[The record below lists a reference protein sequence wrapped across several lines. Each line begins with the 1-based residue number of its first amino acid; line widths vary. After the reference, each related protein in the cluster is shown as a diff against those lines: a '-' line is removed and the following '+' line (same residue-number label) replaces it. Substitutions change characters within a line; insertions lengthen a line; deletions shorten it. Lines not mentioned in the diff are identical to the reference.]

1 MAIIV
6 EGFDNSGKSTLAASF
21 GLEIVHP
28 GPRPVTLMEEMT
40 CLNSQS
46 VDCTER
52 LVMDRVTSISSP
64 CYTGHFKGI
73 YRRCLD
79 SMLSKPHCVLIY
91 CRPPIEVIK
100 DFSNHIAKSYDDE
113 TKIKWLHDNAEAIVS
128 RYDLYMSVFP
138 HIKFDYTKPDEGVRH
153 LARAAQSSTESWNRW
168 KSLTQR

>member
-6 EGFDNSGKSTLAASF
+6 EGFDNAGKSTLARSF

-28 GPRPVTLMEEMT
+28 GPRPATQLEESF
-40 CLNSQS
+40 CLSGQAL
-46 VDCTER
+46 DCSR
-52 LVMDRVTSISSP
+52 RIVMDRVTSISTP
-64 CYTGHFKGI
+64 CYSGHFKSI
-73 YRRCLD
+73 YRQCLD
-79 SMLSKPHCVLIY
+79 AMLNQPRCVLIY
-91 CRPPIEVIK
+91 CRPPLEVIK

-138 HIKFDYTKPDEGVRH
+138 HVKYDYTRPDEGLRQMA
-153 LARAAQSSTESWNRW
+153 LQAQSSVEAWNTW